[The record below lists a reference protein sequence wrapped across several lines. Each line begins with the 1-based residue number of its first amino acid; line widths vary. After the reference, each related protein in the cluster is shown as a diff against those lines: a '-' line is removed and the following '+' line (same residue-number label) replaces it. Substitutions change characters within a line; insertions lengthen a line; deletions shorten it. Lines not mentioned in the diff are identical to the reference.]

1 MPVAHAM
8 GSAGTVASLRM
19 TAVRPALRRR
29 DAVRVLDDRDLE
41 EVLGLL
47 VADPVANTVV
57 AARVEAART
66 LDGTRL
72 GGDVVG
78 VGDPGQLSAVAFCGG
93 NLIPIGGD
101 FASWTVLGRHLANRR
116 RACSSIVGPASAV
129 AILWPSLSR
138 RWGTARM
145 IRASQ
150 PLLVTD
156 RVPSLPIDPAV
167 RPANFEDVGRYL
179 PAAFAMFEEELGL
192 TPADSA
198 DRPGYRVR
206 LTQLIAAGHA
216 LVRLDDRGAVLFK
229 AELAAVSSQCC
240 QVQGVW
246 VRPDMRGRGVG
257 TGAMAAVI
265 DYALQLA
272 PRVSLYVNDF
282 NYPARR
288 LYERLGMRQIG
299 TLSTVLF

>member
-1 MPVAHAM
+1 MPVARAT
-8 GSAGTVASLRM
+8 GRAGTVASLRM

-29 DAVRVLDDRDLE
+29 EAVRVLDDRDLD

-47 VADPVANTVV
+47 VIDPVANTVV

-78 VGDPGQLSAVAFCGG
+78 VGDPGQLCAAAFCGG
-93 NLIPIGGD
+93 NLLPVGGD
-101 FASWTVLGRHLANRR
+101 FGSWTVLGRHLANRR

-156 RVPSLPIDPAV
+156 RLPTLPIDPAV
-167 RPANFEDVGRYL
+167 RPADFEDVGRYL

-229 AELAAVSSQCC
+229 AELAAVRPSA
-240 QVQGVW
+240 
-246 VRPDMRGRGVG
+246 VRCRACGCVP
-257 TGAMAAVI
+257 TCAV
-265 DYALQLA
+265 AESVPEQW
-272 PRVSLYVNDF
+272 P
-282 NYPARR
+282 P
-288 LYERLGMRQIG
+288 
-299 TLSTVLF
+299 

>member
-1 MPVAHAM
+1 
-8 GSAGTVASLRM
+8 
-19 TAVRPALRRR
+19 
-29 DAVRVLDDRDLE
+29 
-41 EVLGLL
+41 
-47 VADPVANTVV
+47 
-57 AARVEAART
+57 
-66 LDGTRL
+66 
-72 GGDVVG
+72 VVG
-78 VGDPGQLSAVAFCGG
+78 VGDPGQLAAVAFCGG

-156 RVPSLPIDPAV
+156 RVPSVPIDPAV

-257 TGAMAAVI
+257 TAAMAAVI

-288 LYERLGMRQIG
+288 LYGRLGMRQIG

>member
-1 MPVAHAM
+1 
-8 GSAGTVASLRM
+8 M

-29 DAVRVLDDRDLE
+29 DAVRVLDDRDLD

-101 FASWTVLGRHLANRR
+101 FASWTGAGPPSREPPPGLLVHR
-116 RACSSIVGPASAV
+116 RAGVGRGDPVAVTVAAVGNRPHDPRVAAV
-129 AILWPSLSR
+129 ARNRSR
-138 RWGTARM
+138 F
-145 IRASQ
+145 
-150 PLLVTD
+150 LV
-156 RVPSLPIDPAV
+156 PIDPAV

-257 TGAMAAVI
+257 TAAMAAVI

-288 LYERLGMRQIG
+288 LYGRLGMRQIG

>member
-1 MPVAHAM
+1 V
-8 GSAGTVASLRM
+8 SAEGGARS
-19 TAVRPALRRR
+19 
-29 DAVRVLDDRDLE
+29 
-41 EVLGLL
+41 GW
-47 VADPVANTVV
+47 
-57 AARVEAART
+57 ARVAMLER
-66 LDGTRL
+66 
-72 GGDVVG
+72 GDVELHRGEVDQAEVVG
-78 VGDPGQLSAVAFCGG
+78 RCRSQRRHRLEIATAATASIDAGRDPGQLSAVAFCGG

-156 RVPSLPIDPAV
+156 RVPAVPIDPAV

-192 TPADSA
+192 TPADSV

-257 TGAMAAVI
+257 TAAMAAVI

-288 LYERLGMRQIG
+288 LYGRLGMRQIG

>member
-1 MPVAHAM
+1 M
-8 GSAGTVASLRM
+8 SR
-19 TAVRPALRRR
+19 ALY
-29 DAVRVLDDRDLE
+29 
-41 EVLGLL
+41 
-47 VADPVANTVV
+47 P
-57 AARVEAART
+57 
-66 LDGTRL
+66 
-72 GGDVVG
+72 G
-78 VGDPGQLSAVAFCGG
+78 V
-93 NLIPIGGD
+93 
-101 FASWTVLGRHLANRR
+101 
-116 RACSSIVGPASAV
+116 
-129 AILWPSLSR
+129 
-138 RWGTARM
+138 
-145 IRASQ
+145 
-150 PLLVTD
+150 
-156 RVPSLPIDPAV
+156 
-167 RPANFEDVGRYL
+167 
-179 PAAFAMFEEELGL
+179 AAFAMFEEELGL

-216 LVRLDDRGAVLFK
+216 LVRLDDRGVVLFK

-257 TGAMAAVI
+257 TAAMAAVI

-288 LYERLGMRQIG
+288 LYGRLGMRQIG